1 MDNTLDWY
9 TSKALTYIFYIHIP
23 HIHINKL
30 YQNYIIFANS
40 STLILIE
47 TKKHIQVNVDKDA
60 YTVWTDEY

>member
-9 TSKALTYIFYIHIP
+9 TSKVLTYIFYIHIP

-30 YQNYIIFANS
+30 YQNYIFTNS

-47 TKKHIQVNVDKDA
+47 TKKHIEVNVDR
-60 YTVWTDEY
+60 YTYNIWIDEY

>member
-9 TSKALTYIFYIHIP
+9 TSKVLTYILYIHIP

-30 YQNYIIFANS
+30 YQNYIFTNS

-47 TKKHIQVNVDKDA
+47 TKKHIEVNVDRDT